1 MENWSKIALFSPKMS
16 QKAPRDPLGPPMTMK
31 IIFLRCQDMKT
42 IWQKKEFLV
51 YLPQKKSWSDQ
62 TMRSAAI
69 LVFRRYGCRP
79 HRNLAV
85 EFTFFN
91 QYYVLDH
98 LKQKNGCSGGGVQVN
113 PTEVP
118 LYQVPERLFW
128 PFVKNGGNIFD
139 HKADTLGIILSP
151 ISGLQDHQFRFYKYF
166 SSKNLLFWPKTA
178 NFEAFGHTFCQFCCK
193 KINFV
198 SFYNFIKY
206 NFW

>member
-62 TMRSAAI
+62 TMRLAAI
-69 LVFRRYGCRP
+69 LVFRRYGCRL
-79 HRNLAV
+79 HRNLAG

-98 LKQKNGCSGGGVQVN
+98 LKQKNGCSAQWG
-113 PTEVP
+113 
-118 LYQVPERLFW
+118 L
-128 PFVKNGGNIFD
+128 
-139 HKADTLGIILSP
+139 TLT
-151 ISGLQDHQFRFYKYF
+151 FRKKGTF
-166 SSKNLLFWPKTA
+166 SKKVLWSFFLKTIDWSIR
-178 NFEAFGHTFCQFCCK
+178 K
-193 KINFV
+193 
-198 SFYNFIKY
+198 SY
-206 NFW
+206 

>member
-16 QKAPRDPLGPPMTMK
+16 QKAPRDPLRPPMTMK

-69 LVFRRYGCRP
+69 LVFRRYGSDI
-79 HRNLAV
+79 HGNLAV

-98 LKQKNGCSGGGVQVN
+98 LKQKNGCSGGGAGQRSIQ
-113 PTEVP
+113 
-118 LYQVPERLFW
+118 YQSCL
-128 PFVKNGGNIFD
+128 
-139 HKADTLGIILSP
+139 
-151 ISGLQDHQFRFYKYF
+151 
-166 SSKNLLFWPKTA
+166 
-178 NFEAFGHTFCQFCCK
+178 
-193 KINFV
+193 
-198 SFYNFIKY
+198 KY
-206 NFW
+206 NNCIYFRINVHCGLYK